1 MERLSFSYAFPTP
14 HHRPSSPTRSFWAGQ
29 LELVKKWR
37 ANGRGRDGRKL
48 GQIFRSCRVPTSR
61 SIKLVSESCPFSRD
75 TVSFQ
80 SYSVQSVTYGR
91 KTTTAVRFTPPV
103 KLERIT
109 RSGFSILRCITNS
122 REACA
127 HASLIPLERLHV
139 SIIIEFFYL
148 NLLINEKERER
159 GCFWILIW
167 VSVHSRMKLWK
178 KVNWD

>member
-14 HHRPSSPTRSFWAGQ
+14 RHDHLPPLAPSGLANWNS
-29 LELVKKWR
+29 WR
-37 ANGRGRDGRKL
+37 NDGRTEGGGTKL

-80 SYSVQSVTYGR
+80 SYSVQSVTYER

-159 GCFWILIW
+159 EVVFGF
-167 VSVHSRMKLWK
+167 
-178 KVNWD
+178 